1 MVQGIP
7 RLRARLNKFAAEL
20 EAEIERAVA
29 ESANEIVAQMR
40 AIRPDPSIVIGW
52 TWGAA
57 PAGAIAIGETNATN
71 SDGIR
76 ATIFATGPMLQDAR
90 VPITLA
96 RVFEFGTEVRT
107 QRTTGRRTGV
117 MPARPYFFPVYRA
130 NRSRAR
136 GRISRAVR
144 KAAQKS

>member
-7 RLRARLNKFAAEL
+7 RLRARLNKAAANI

-29 ESANEIVAQMR
+29 QSANEIVAQML
-40 AIRPDPSIVIGW
+40 ALRPDNSIVIGW

-57 PAGAIAIGETNATN
+57 PAGAMAIGETKATN
-71 SDGIR
+71 SDGLR
-76 ATIFATGPMLQDAR
+76 ATIFATGPMLQNSR

-96 RVFEFGTEVRT
+96 RVFEFGTEMRV

>member
-7 RLRARLNKFAAEL
+7 QLRARMKGLQANL
-20 EAEIERAVA
+20 VREIEAGVA
-29 ESANEIVAQMR
+29 QSANEIVAQMR
-40 AIRPDPSIVIGW
+40 AIRPDESITIGW

-57 PAGAIAIGETNATN
+57 PEGAMAIGQTNVTN
-71 SDGIR
+71 GEGVR
-76 ATIFATGPMLQDAR
+76 ATIFATGPMLQNSR

-96 RVFEFGTEVRT
+96 RVFEFGTEMRI
-107 QRTTGRRTGV
+107 QRTTGRKTGV